1 MAVHAGGA
9 QQPQSSN
16 PSSVQRVTA
25 IAVIMFVVITIGS
38 ASGNFS
44 QTAINALLVDV
55 RNDFGVDIDTSQ
67 LLTTVFML
75 VVGITVPVVTYV
87 SKRLSMR
94 NLLNIS
100 WVILAVGSLINFLTW
115 NFWFFLFG
123 RILQAIAT
131 GVAMPVGMTF
141 AMLNFPANR
150 QGTAMG
156 LSGIAMGF
164 APNVGPLI
172 GGVFSE
178 TVGWRYFFL
187 LMTSIAALLFIA
199 TCIFCKKEPNHPEAG
214 SLDSVSVLLST
225 VGFGGILLGCSNAS
239 SHELTSL
246 TIWIPLVIGVLG
258 IVLFVRRQKH
268 SEDPLINLDIFKSYR
283 FKHGFFQQ
291 NVLTGSFMGVLLI
304 IPIFITDY
312 WGGTAV
318 DSGLVFIPAFVA
330 AGIFNPLAGILSDKI
345 GARRVML
352 GASVFLL
359 IGSISMVFIDA
370 DTPLWVIAA
379 LQGIRAIGI
388 SSCMSPMFQWSL
400 SDLPRE
406 IVMDGSSFSNTV
418 RQCFGAISSAIMVF
432 FVVFF
437 GAMEGVDPA
446 FGYHLAFGLSAVLAI
461 ATALIVL
468 FRVRV

>member
-16 PSSVQRVTA
+16 PSNVQRVTA
-25 IAVIMFVVITIGS
+25 VAVIMFVVITLGS

-115 NFWFFLFG
+115 NFWLFLFG

-131 GVAMPVGMTF
+131 GIAMPVNMTF

-187 LMTSIAALLFIA
+187 LMMSIAALLFVA

-225 VGFGGILLGCSNAS
+225 IGFGGILLGCSNAS

-246 TIWIPLVIGVLG
+246 TIWVPLVIGVFG

-304 IPIFITDY
+304 IPIFVTDY